1 MAVQLAYVVTQHSR
15 DRELL
20 EGLVGYLG
28 CGRYSKRKEAGDFKV
43 LSIADINEKIVPFF
57 SEYQLQG
64 IKSLNFADFRSV
76 AQIMGNKGHLTKE
89 GLELIQEIKM
99 GMNKGR
105 PS

>member
-1 MAVQLAYVVTQHSR
+1 MAVQLVFVVTQHVR
-15 DRELL
+15 DQKLL

-43 LSIADINEKIVPFF
+43 LSIGDINKKIIPFF

-64 IKSLNFADFRSV
+64 VKSQNFADFRSV
-76 AQIMGNKGHLTKE
+76 AQIMEVKGHLTTE
-89 GLELIQEIKM
+89 GLEQIQAIKM

-105 PS
+105 VS